1 MDTPST
7 PPAQPRSQ
15 RAGSFVS
22 PRSTNSNSQ
31 EAYTSLSDL
40 MKQQKQKPQGTS
52 SPRNRKGPP
61 NQEGSSQTRGPR
73 FTVGEGRDGN
83 RTQNYGAVSDAAAA
97 AKEKKKNR
105 NKKLSFNQL
114 LALTVSMGGSQVSQR
129 QSGSHIALKAVPKSF
144 LSWNLVAHAD
154 CLGTLLHLSIMR
166 FLSHKL
172 IMMRKF
178 SLPLGGRARLRNSL
192 SPLPRFV
199 GTTDISSLVGWSE
212 YVCSLSYSI

>member
-15 RAGSFVS
+15 RAGSFDS

-40 MKQQKQKPQGTS
+40 MKQQKQKPQAAS
-52 SPRNRKGPP
+52 SPKNRKAAP
-61 NQEGSSQTRGPR
+61 NQDASSQSRGPR
-73 FTVGEGRDGN
+73 FTVGEGRNGN
-83 RTQNYGAVSDAAAA
+83 RGQNYGAVSDAAAV

-129 QSGSHIALKAVPKSF
+129 QSRCHMYGRQPLNRFILEPCI
-144 LSWNLVAHAD
+144 HAD
-154 CLGTLLHLSIMR
+154 CLGTLLRLPAVQC
-166 FLSHKL
+166 
-172 IMMRKF
+172 F
-178 SLPLGGRARLRNSL
+178 SLKFFLTFHSFSLQVVELGYGTPYLLSL
-192 SPLPRFV
+192 GL
-199 GTTDISSLVGWSE
+199 
-212 YVCSLSYSI
+212 